1 VARVRNQDAR
11 RSQLAAVAIDVIAE
25 RGLGAVRVKDIAE
38 AADVSPRLVAYY
50 YPEIDDLIDEVYR
63 VAVDRYYWQRLEAIT
78 KLDSPVDRLANLIES
93 GLPTGD
99 GDVLSRALYE
109 FSVNAGRDP
118 THGTLMTL
126 LFEREVSLY
135 VAVLE
140 AGRASG
146 DFALTEP
153 VQSVAQNFVALED
166 AFGMYLNGGNS
177 SLDGAAAIALLRSY
191 ARSATGVEL

>member
-93 GLPTGD
+93 GLPAGD

>member
-1 VARVRNQDAR
+1 MARVRNQDAR

-93 GLPTGD
+93 GLPAGD

-177 SLDGAAAIALLRSY
+177 SLDATAAIALLRSY

>member
-1 VARVRNQDAR
+1 MARVRNQDAR
-11 RSQLAAVAIDVIAE
+11 RGQLVAAAIDVIAD
-25 RGLGAVRVKDIAE
+25 RGLGAVRAKDIA
-38 AADVSPRLVAYY
+38 AAAGISPRLVAYY

-63 VAVDRYYWQRLEAIT
+63 SAVDRYYWQRLEAIN
-78 KLDSPVDRLANLIES
+78 KLDSPVERLVSLIDS
-93 GLPTGD
+93 GLPSGPGD
-99 GDVLSRALYE
+99 MLSRALYE
-109 FSVNAGRDP
+109 FSVNAGREP

-140 AGRASG
+140 AGQAAG

-153 VQSVAQNFVALED
+153 VLAVAQNFVALED

-177 SLDGAAAIALLRSY
+177 SLDAGAAAALLRSY
-191 ARSATGVEL
+191 ARSATGIDI

>member
-1 VARVRNQDAR
+1 MARVRNQDAR

-63 VAVDRYYWQRLEAIT
+63 VAVDRYYWQRLEAIN
-78 KLDSPVDRLANLIES
+78 KLESPVDRLANLIES
-93 GLPTGD
+93 GLPAGD
-99 GDVLSRALYE
+99 DDVLSRALYE

-140 AGRASG
+140 AGGASG
-146 DFALTEP
+146 DFTLTEP
-153 VQSVAQNFVALED
+153 VQAIAQNFVALED

-177 SLDGAAAIALLRSY
+177 SLDASAATGLLRSY
-191 ARSATGVEL
+191 ARSATGVHL

>member
-11 RSQLAAVAIDVIAE
+11 RNQLAAVAIDVIAE

-93 GLPTGD
+93 GLPAGD

-146 DFALTEP
+146 DFALSEP

-177 SLDGAAAIALLRSY
+177 SLDATAAIALLRSY

>member
-93 GLPTGD
+93 GLPAGD

-146 DFALTEP
+146 DFALSEP

-177 SLDGAAAIALLRSY
+177 SLDATAAIALLRSY

>member
-1 VARVRNQDAR
+1 MARVRNQDAR
-11 RSQLAAVAIDVIAE
+11 RSQLVAAAIDVIAD
-25 RGLGAVRVKDIAE
+25 RGLGAVKAKDIAS
-38 AADVSPRLVAYY
+38 AAGVSPRLVAYY

-63 VAVDRYYWQRLEAIT
+63 SAVDRYYWQRLEAIN
-78 KLDSPVDRLANLIES
+78 KLDSPVDRLVNLIES
-93 GLPTGD
+93 GLPAGEGD
-99 GDVLSRALYE
+99 MLSRALYE
-109 FSVNAGRDP
+109 FSVNAGREP

-140 AGRASG
+140 AGQASG

-153 VQSVAQNFVALED
+153 VVAVAQNFVALED

-177 SLDGAAAIALLRSY
+177 SLDTGGAANLLRSY
-191 ARSATGVEL
+191 ARSVTGADI

>member
-93 GLPTGD
+93 GLPAGD

-153 VQSVAQNFVALED
+153 VQSVARNFVALED

-177 SLDGAAAIALLRSY
+177 SLDATAAIALLRSY

>member
-1 VARVRNQDAR
+1 MARVRNQDAR

-93 GLPTGD
+93 GLPAGD

-146 DFALTEP
+146 DFTLTEP

-177 SLDGAAAIALLRSY
+177 SLDATAAIALLRSY
-191 ARSATGVEL
+191 ARSATGVDL

>member
-78 KLDSPVDRLANLIES
+78 KLDSPVDRLANLIGS
-93 GLPTGD
+93 GLPAGD

-118 THGTLMTL
+118 AHGTLMTL

-153 VQSVAQNFVALED
+153 VQSVARNFVALED

-177 SLDGAAAIALLRSY
+177 SLDATAAIALLRSY

>member
-93 GLPTGD
+93 GLPAGD

-177 SLDGAAAIALLRSY
+177 SLDATAAIALLRSY
-191 ARSATGVEL
+191 ARSATGVDL

>member
-1 VARVRNQDAR
+1 MARVRNQDAR

-93 GLPTGD
+93 GLPAGD

-146 DFALTEP
+146 DFTLTEP

-177 SLDGAAAIALLRSY
+177 SLDASAAIALLRSY
-191 ARSATGVEL
+191 ARSATGVDL

>member
-1 VARVRNQDAR
+1 MARVRNQDAR
-11 RSQLAAVAIDVIAE
+11 RGQLAAVAIDVIAE

-38 AADVSPRLVAYY
+38 AAEVSPRLVAYY

-93 GLPTGD
+93 GLPAGD
-99 GDVLSRALYE
+99 GDVLSRAVYE

-140 AGRASG
+140 AGGASG

-153 VQSVAQNFVALED
+153 VQAVAQNFVALED

-177 SLDGAAAIALLRSY
+177 SLDTAAAVALLRSY
-191 ARSATGVEL
+191 ARSATGVQL